1 MTPFSSAKCKQNG
14 ILALLLQEL
23 CLDYDLLQANAFQ
36 REDFDLRESLKVKD
50 ARDREGGF

>member
-1 MTPFSSAKCKQNG
+1 MTPFSSAECKQNQ

-36 REDFDLRESLKVKD
+36 REDFDLWESLKVKD
-50 ARDREGGF
+50 GGIGNAGF